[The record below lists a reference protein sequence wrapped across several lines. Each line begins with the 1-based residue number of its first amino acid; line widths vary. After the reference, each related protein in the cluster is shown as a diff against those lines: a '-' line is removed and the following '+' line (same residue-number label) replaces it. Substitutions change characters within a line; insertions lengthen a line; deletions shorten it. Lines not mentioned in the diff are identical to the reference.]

1 MSGFLSVVIVIA
13 LASVLGALGLGVFAM
28 LKGGDFNRRYGN
40 RLMRLRVLLQFAALA
55 LIALAFLLR
64 DS

>member
-40 RLMRLRVLLQFAALA
+40 RLMRLRVLLQFTALV